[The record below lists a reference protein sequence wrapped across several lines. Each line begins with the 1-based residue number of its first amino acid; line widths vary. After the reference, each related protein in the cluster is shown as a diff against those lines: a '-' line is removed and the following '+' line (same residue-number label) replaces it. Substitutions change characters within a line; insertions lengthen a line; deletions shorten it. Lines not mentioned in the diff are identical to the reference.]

1 MMTSN
6 TLIEAAVRLADILA
20 AENAALVAMDL
31 AGAAK
36 LLGDKQAATAD
47 LTAAQAA
54 TLFAPAGMKE
64 VAGRLSDLADE
75 NRRLLERAIAVQKRV
90 LGTVARAAQAANPQ
104 PQYGPGGAFAARTP
118 TPWALRANA

>member
-1 MMTSN
+1 MMTNHS
-6 TLIEAAVRLADILA
+6 LIEAAVRLADILA

-31 AGAAK
+31 AGAGR
-36 LLGDKQAATAD
+36 LLAEKQAATAS
-47 LTAAQAA
+47 LSAAQAA

-64 VAGRLSDLADE
+64 AASRLNDLADE

-90 LGTVARAAQAANPQ
+90 LGTVARAAQTANPQ
-104 PQYGPGGAFAARTP
+104 PQYGPGGAFVRSP